1 MALAKLYLLIA
12 NIQVCRSNW
21 NFVGTTGMFSET
33 SLFTWFAAVTCCCNH
48 LTNFKFS
55 GSNWKSN
62 CTTGTFSKIYL
73 CNRFSVVTCCCNHL
87 TNFNF
92 SGSNWKSNCTPGT
105 FSKIYLCNRFAA
117 VTCCSNQVT
126 DYSTFQDPRET
137 PMRQQ
142 VPFAKLV
149 CLTALLLQL
158 VRMMLINTFQHL
170 IETL

>member
-1 MALAKLYLLIA
+1 MALATLYLWLLTFKFA
-12 NIQVCRSNW
+12 GSNW
-21 NFVGTTGMFSET
+21 NSVGTTCMFSET

-73 CNRFSVVTCCCNHL
+73 CNRF
-87 TNFNF
+87 
-92 SGSNWKSNCTPGT
+92 
-105 FSKIYLCNRFAA
+105 AA

-137 PMRQQ
+137 PMPQQ

-149 CLTALLLQL
+149 CLTALLPQQPITM
-158 VRMMLINTFQHL
+158 RLITTFQHP
-170 IETL
+170 IETI

>member
-1 MALAKLYLLIA
+1 
-12 NIQVCRSNW
+12 
-21 NFVGTTGMFSET
+21 MFLET

-62 CTTGTFSKIYL
+62 CIAGTFSKIYL
-73 CNRFSVVTCCCNHL
+73 CNRFPV
-87 TNFNF
+87 
-92 SGSNWKSNCTPGT
+92 
-105 FSKIYLCNRFAA
+105 

-137 PMRQQ
+137 PMPQQ

-149 CLTALLLQL
+149 CLTALLLQS
-158 VRMMLINTFQHL
+158 VALI
-170 IETL
+170 TLLATQLFRIQEKLQCHNRYLLQTCLFNYFAAATTGYNDVNNYFSASN

>member
-1 MALAKLYLLIA
+1 
-12 NIQVCRSNW
+12 
-21 NFVGTTGMFSET
+21 MFSKT
-33 SLFTWFAAVTCCCNH
+33 SLFTWFAVVTCCCNH

-62 CTTGTFSKIYL
+62 CTA
-73 CNRFSVVTCCCNHL
+73 
-87 TNFNF
+87 
-92 SGSNWKSNCTPGT
+92 GT
-105 FSKIYLCNRFAA
+105 FSKIYLCNRFAV

-137 PMRQQ
+137 PMPQQ

-149 CLTALLLQL
+149 CLTALLLQPPAL
-158 VRMMLINTFQHL
+158 IMLMATFQHR

>member
-1 MALAKLYLLIA
+1 MALATLYLWLLTFKFA
-12 NIQVCRSNW
+12 GSNW
-21 NFVGTTGMFSET
+21 NSVGTTGMFSET

-62 CTTGTFSKIYL
+62 CTA
-73 CNRFSVVTCCCNHL
+73 
-87 TNFNF
+87 
-92 SGSNWKSNCTPGT
+92 GT

-137 PMRQQ
+137 PMPQQ
-142 VPFAKLV
+142 VPFAKLA
-149 CLTALLLQL
+149 CLTALLLQP
-158 VRMMLINTFQHL
+158 VALI
-170 IETL
+170 TLLATQLFRIQEKLQCHNRYLLQNLFV